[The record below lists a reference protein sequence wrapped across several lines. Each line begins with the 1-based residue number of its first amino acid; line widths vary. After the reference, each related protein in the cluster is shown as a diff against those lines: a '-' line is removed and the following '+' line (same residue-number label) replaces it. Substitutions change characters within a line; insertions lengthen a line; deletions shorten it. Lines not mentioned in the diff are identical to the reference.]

1 MIKKKDR
8 EIDQLRK
15 ELESNRLD
23 NSRKL
28 DEIRE
33 ELNEKEEARIELS
46 EEIEELNLKIASYE
60 E

>member
-15 ELESNRLD
+15 ELESNRLE
-23 NSRKL
+23 NNRKL

-33 ELNEKEEARIELS
+33 ELNETEEARIELS

>member
-33 ELNEKEEARIELS
+33 ELNETEEARIELS